1 MIVLLKSSGFKP
13 MVKCC
18 DRLVFWLGLDVISR
32 AHQSWGGGGGWTVL
46 APFTAKFIYC
56 EFVFAVTE
64 QAVY

>member
-32 AHQSWGGGGGWTVL
+32 AHQSWGGGGGGL
-46 APFTAKFIYC
+46 DCFGSIYC
-56 EFVFAVTE
+56 
-64 QAVY
+64 QIYLL